1 MTRQVFLGASRD
13 YMVETADGTTLADR
27 DRDRKRRFQRR
38 RGLAHAAA
46 GALPG
51 AEPIIRSER
60 ESAMKKKKLSRR
72 DVLKGSAALALGTV
86 FPPRRPRPGAA
97 GRSDHAATDRGG
109 EKRRQGGLVHL
120 DRSFGLGEDRSLL
133 QGEIR
138 RHRGA
143 GRAHRRRAG
152 VPAHRPGIC
161 QQRPRRR
168 CRQFVRRR
176 ASAGMEAAGHPAAL
190 RARGR
195 RQTLQARAPRRRR
208 HLCRL
213 PRHAEPDRL
222 QHQAG
227 EGRGRAEKLQGPARS
242 QMEGQDR
249 QGASGLQRH
258 HPDRDLRDGARHRL
272 GVLRE
277 RWQSRT
283 SCRCSRRPIRRKS
296 SRSASAA

>member
-1 MTRQVFLGASRD
+1 
-13 YMVETADGTTLADR
+13 
-27 DRDRKRRFQRR
+27 
-38 RGLAHAAA
+38 
-46 GALPG
+46 
-51 AEPIIRSER
+51 
-60 ESAMKKKKLSRR
+60 MKKRKLSRR
-72 DVLKGSAALALGTV
+72 DVLKISERLDRAGARHRVRLSRA
-86 FPPRRPRPGAA
+86 RRGAA
-97 GRSDHAATDRGG
+97 GRSDHAAIDRSG

-120 DRSFGLGEDRSLL
+120 DRSCGRRKDLGRL

-168 CRQFVRRR
+168 CRQFLRCL
-176 ASAGMEAAGHPAAL
+176 ASAGLEEAGHPAAL

-195 RQTLQARAPRRRR
+195 RQILQARASRRRR

-227 EGRGRAEKLQGPARS
+227 KGRRRAQKFQGPARS

-249 QGASGLQRH
+249 QGPSRLQRQ
-258 HPDRDLRDGARHRL
+258 P
-272 GVLRE
+272 
-277 RWQSRT
+277 S
-283 SCRCSRRPIRRKS
+283 
-296 SRSASAA
+296 